1 MLVQVVCP
9 HCAKQFPNPE
19 GKMPVMPCPHC
30 RKALTRPVDNAK
42 GSPEAPL
49 ARMTSDKFDLG
60 RNFCNKLWNAARFAL
75 SNLAEV
81 KPEPV
86 DELKWSMADRWIVS
100 RFNRTVEEA
109 NSALASYRFDLYAK
123 ACYDFFWRDFC
134 DWYVEAT
141 KPAMKDPARAGQT
154 GNVLAAVLDGSL
166 RLLHPV
172 IPYITETIWWKLN
185 DVRPGDRTLPGRLI
199 AAGGSPR
206 LVKAKWPEVGDFSQ
220 AAEHI
225 FPRLQEIV
233 GAIRTVRNEHKV
245 DPKKPVTVSI
255 LAPGDSARQIQVN
268 REMIELLA
276 VCTLKDARGDL
287 PPVNGAARAAAAGCE
302 IFVEGVVDEGAE
314 KQRLTKRRE
323 ELTKK
328 VGALRGRL
336 GNEAYVA
343 KAPPQLVKQTQD
355 ELAEAEAELAK
366 LG

>member
-1 MLVQVVCP
+1 MT
-9 HCAKQFPNPE
+9 
-19 GKMPVMPCPHC
+19 
-30 RKALTRPVDNAK
+30 ALAFDVGYANRI
-42 GSPEAPL
+42 G
-49 ARMTSDKFDLG
+49 DLG
-60 RNFCNKLWNAARFAL
+60 RAITTARQVVA
-75 SNLAEV
+75 SA
-81 KPEPV
+81 
-86 DELKWSMADRWIVS
+86 DE
-100 RFNRTVEEA
+100 T
-109 NSALASYRFDLYAK
+109 
-123 ACYDFFWRDFC
+123 
-134 DWYVEAT
+134 
-141 KPAMKDPARAGQT
+141 DPKRAGAT
-154 GNVLAAVLDGSL
+154 SNVLASVIDGAL
-166 RLLHPV
+166 RLLHPM
-172 IPYITETIWWKLN
+172 IPFITETIWWKLN